1 MLNSYAEYILEYLS
15 DKMLVT
21 TVMFWVAIAIAVTS
35 IVCFILAPIYSK
47 GKHDGV
53 KILAQIISIIDF
65 VGGIGSMLVFVVV
78 SVLSLLTS
86 AGAFADASLSVQE
99 TLLAIL
105 LTPIRFGMP
114 IDSFASGDLSA
125 GTVILF
131 YGLYF
136 GVAGLLGII
145 AFVVSSSARCKYNG
159 ANGKIRGAAVPQG
172 MPQYNPYQ
180 PYGQPNI
187 QQGYPQQYGQNAQ
200 QGYPQQYQQN
210 VPQGYPQQYQQNAQQ
225 GYPQQYQQNVQQG
238 YPQQYQQ
245 NAQYQSTSGETTVL
259 TPEMLAHPVAPV
271 PVMNSQ
277 PVPGYA
283 EPAPEV
289 AQQET
294 PVEPAPE
301 VAQQEMLVDPAP
313 EVAQQETPVEPAPEV
328 AQQETPVE
336 PVPEVAQQE
345 TPVEPAPEVA
355 QQEMSV
361 EPAPE
366 VAQQEMPVEPA
377 PEVAQQEVSVKLAPE
392 VAQQETPVEPVPEVA
407 QQEMSVE
414 PANETTQPG
423 ISAEPEPAGFCVNC
437 GNALSQGAIFCSNCG
452 YRVNNA
458 PAAFCTGCGAKL
470 PDGALF
476 CTTCGKKRDM

>member
-1 MLNSYAEYILEYLS
+1 MLNSHTEYILEYLS

-21 TVMFWVAIAIAVTS
+21 TVMFWAAIAIAVTS
-35 IVCFILAPIYSK
+35 IVCFVLAPIYSK
-47 GKHDGV
+47 GKHAGV
-53 KILAQIISIIDF
+53 RILAQIISIIDF
-65 VGGIGSMLVFVVV
+65 VGGIGSILVFFVV

-86 AGAFADASLSVQE
+86 AGAFADASFSVQE

-114 IDSFASGDLSA
+114 LDSFASGDLSA
-125 GTVILF
+125 GMIILF

-145 AFVVSSSARCKYNG
+145 AFVVNSSARGKYNG

-172 MPQYNPYQ
+172 VPQYNPYQ

-187 QQGYPQQYGQNAQ
+187 QQYGQNVP

-210 VPQGYPQQYQQNAQQ
+210 VPQGYPQQYRQNA
-225 GYPQQYQQNVQQG
+225 QQG

-283 EPAPEV
+283 ES
-289 AQQET
+289 
-294 PVEPAPE
+294 
-301 VAQQEMLVDPAP
+301 
-313 EVAQQETPVEPAPEV
+313 
-328 AQQETPVE
+328 
-336 PVPEVAQQE
+336 VPEVAQQE
-345 TPVEPAPEVA
+345 ASAEPVSEFAQQEASAEPAPEAA
-355 QQEMSV
+355 QQEAFA
-361 EPAPE
+361 EPVSEA
-366 VAQQEMPVEPA
+366 AQQEAFTEPV
-377 PEVAQQEVSVKLAPE
+377 PEAAQQEASA
-392 VAQQETPVEPVPEVA
+392 EPVPEVV
-407 QQEMSVE
+407 QQEAPVK

-423 ISAEPEPAGFCVNC
+423 TPSEPEPAGFCVNC

-476 CTTCGKKRDM
+476 CTTCGKKRNM

>member
-1 MLNSYAEYILEYLS
+1 MLNSHTEYILEYLS

-21 TVMFWVAIAIAVTS
+21 TVMFWAAIAIAVTS
-35 IVCFILAPIYSK
+35 IVCFFLAPIYSK

-65 VGGIGSMLVFVVV
+65 VGGIGSILVFVVV

-86 AGAFADASLSVQE
+86 AGAFADASFSVQE

-114 IDSFASGDLSA
+114 LDSFASGDLSA
-125 GTVILF
+125 GMIILF

-145 AFVVSSSARCKYNG
+145 AFVVNSSARGKYNG

-172 MPQYNPYQ
+172 VPQYNPYQ

-187 QQGYPQQYGQNAQ
+187 QQYGKNVP

-210 VPQGYPQQYQQNAQQ
+210 VPQGYPQQYRQNA
-225 GYPQQYQQNVQQG
+225 QQG

-283 EPAPEV
+283 ESVPEAAQQEASAEPVSEV
-289 AQQET
+289 AQQEASA
-294 PVEPAPE
+294 EPAPE
-301 VAQQEMLVDPAP
+301 VAQQEAF
-313 EVAQQETPVEPAPEV
+313 TEPAPEV
-328 AQQETPVE
+328 AQQEAFAE

-345 TPVEPAPEVA
+345 ASAEPVPEV
-355 QQEMSV
+355 V
-361 EPAPE
+361 
-366 VAQQEMPVEPA
+366 
-377 PEVAQQEVSVKLAPE
+377 
-392 VAQQETPVEPVPEVA
+392 QQETPVK
-407 QQEMSVE
+407 

-423 ISAEPEPAGFCVNC
+423 TPAEPEPAGFCVNC

-476 CTTCGKKRDM
+476 CTTCGKKRNM

>member
-1 MLNSYAEYILEYLS
+1 MLNSHTEYILEYLS

-35 IVCFILAPIYSK
+35 IVCFVLAPIYSK

-65 VGGIGSMLVFVVV
+65 VGGIGSILVFVVV

-86 AGAFADASLSVQE
+86 AGAFADASFSVQE

-114 IDSFASGDLSA
+114 LDSFASGDLSA
-125 GTVILF
+125 GMIILF

-145 AFVVSSSARCKYNG
+145 AFVVSSSARGKYNG

-172 MPQYNPYQ
+172 MPQYNLYQ

-187 QQGYPQQYGQNAQ
+187 QQGYPQQYG
-200 QGYPQQYQQN
+200 
-210 VPQGYPQQYQQNAQQ
+210 QNAQQ

-277 PVPGYA
+277 PVLGYAESVPEAAQQEASAEPVSEVAQQEAFTEPVSEAAQQEAFTEPVPEVAQQEASA

-289 AQQET
+289 AQQEAFT
-294 PVEPAPE
+294 EPAPE
-301 VAQQEMLVDPAP
+301 VAQQEAF
-313 EVAQQETPVEPAPEV
+313 T
-328 AQQETPVE
+328 E

-345 TPVEPAPEVA
+345 ASA
-355 QQEMSV
+355 
-361 EPAPE
+361 
-366 VAQQEMPVEPA
+366 
-377 PEVAQQEVSVKLAPE
+377 
-392 VAQQETPVEPVPEVA
+392 EPVPEVA
-407 QQEMSVE
+407 QQEASAEPVPE
-414 PANETTQPG
+414 VVQQETPVKPANETTQPG
-423 ISAEPEPAGFCVNC
+423 TPSEPEPAGFCVNC

-476 CTTCGKKRDM
+476 CTTCGKKRNM

>member
-1 MLNSYAEYILEYLS
+1 MLNSHTEYILEYLS

-21 TVMFWVAIAIAVTS
+21 TVMFWAAIAIAVTS
-35 IVCFILAPIYSK
+35 IVCFVLAPIYSK
-47 GKHDGV
+47 GKHAGV

-65 VGGIGSMLVFVVV
+65 VGGIGSILVFFVV

-86 AGAFADASLSVQE
+86 AGAFADASFSVQE

-114 IDSFASGDLSA
+114 LDSFASGDLSA
-125 GTVILF
+125 GMIILF

-145 AFVVSSSARCKYNG
+145 AFVVNSSARGKYNG

-172 MPQYNPYQ
+172 VPQYNPYQ

-187 QQGYPQQYGQNAQ
+187 QQYGQNVQ
-200 QGYPQQYQQN
+200 QGYPQQYR
-210 VPQGYPQQYQQNAQQ
+210 QNA
-225 GYPQQYQQNVQQG
+225 QQG

-283 EPAPEV
+283 ESVPEV
-289 AQQET
+289 AQQEAFT
-294 PVEPAPE
+294 EPVSEVAQQEASAEPAPEAAQQEAFTEPAPE
-301 VAQQEMLVDPAP
+301 VAQQEAFAEPVSEA
-313 EVAQQETPVEPAPEV
+313 AQQEASAEPAPEV
-328 AQQETPVE
+328 AQQETSAE

-345 TPVEPAPEVA
+345 ASA
-355 QQEMSV
+355 
-361 EPAPE
+361 
-366 VAQQEMPVEPA
+366 
-377 PEVAQQEVSVKLAPE
+377 
-392 VAQQETPVEPVPEVA
+392 EPVPEVV
-407 QQEMSVE
+407 QQEAPVK

-423 ISAEPEPAGFCVNC
+423 TPSEPEPAGFCVNC

-476 CTTCGKKRDM
+476 CTTCGKKRNM

>member
-1 MLNSYAEYILEYLS
+1 MLNSHTEYILEYLS

-21 TVMFWVAIAIAVTS
+21 TVMFWAAIAIAVTS
-35 IVCFILAPIYSK
+35 IVCFVLAPIYSK
-47 GKHDGV
+47 GKHAGV

-65 VGGIGSMLVFVVV
+65 VGGIGSILVFFVV

-86 AGAFADASLSVQE
+86 AGAFADASFSVQE

-114 IDSFASGDLSA
+114 LDSFASGDLSA
-125 GTVILF
+125 GMIILF

-145 AFVVSSSARCKYNG
+145 AFVVNSSARGKYNG

-172 MPQYNPYQ
+172 VPQYNPYQ

-187 QQGYPQQYGQNAQ
+187 QQYGQNVQ
-200 QGYPQQYQQN
+200 QGYPQQYR
-210 VPQGYPQQYQQNAQQ
+210 QNA
-225 GYPQQYQQNVQQG
+225 QQG

-283 EPAPEV
+283 ES
-289 AQQET
+289 
-294 PVEPAPE
+294 
-301 VAQQEMLVDPAP
+301 
-313 EVAQQETPVEPAPEV
+313 
-328 AQQETPVE
+328 
-336 PVPEVAQQE
+336 VPEVAQQE
-345 TPVEPAPEVA
+345 ASA
-355 QQEMSV
+355 
-361 EPAPE
+361 
-366 VAQQEMPVEPA
+366 
-377 PEVAQQEVSVKLAPE
+377 
-392 VAQQETPVEPVPEVA
+392 EPVPEVV
-407 QQEMSVE
+407 QQEAPVK

-423 ISAEPEPAGFCVNC
+423 TPSEPEPAGFCVNC

-476 CTTCGKKRDM
+476 CTTCGKKRNM

>member
-1 MLNSYAEYILEYLS
+1 MLNSHTEYILEYLS

-21 TVMFWVAIAIAVTS
+21 TVMFWAAIAIAVTS
-35 IVCFILAPIYSK
+35 IVCFVLAPIYSK
-47 GKHDGV
+47 GKHAGV

-65 VGGIGSMLVFVVV
+65 VGGIGSILVFVVV

-86 AGAFADASLSVQE
+86 AGAFADASFSVQE

-114 IDSFASGDLSA
+114 LDSFASGDLSA
-125 GTVILF
+125 GMIILF

-145 AFVVSSSARCKYNG
+145 AFVVNSSARGKYNG

-172 MPQYNPYQ
+172 VPQYNPYQ

-187 QQGYPQQYGQNAQ
+187 QQYGQNVP

-210 VPQGYPQQYQQNAQQ
+210 VPQGYPQQYRQNA
-225 GYPQQYQQNVQQG
+225 QQG

-289 AQQET
+289 AQQE
-294 PVEPAPE
+294 AF
-301 VAQQEMLVDPAP
+301 A
-313 EVAQQETPVEPAPEV
+313 
-328 AQQETPVE
+328 E

-345 TPVEPAPEVA
+345 ASA
-355 QQEMSV
+355 
-361 EPAPE
+361 
-366 VAQQEMPVEPA
+366 
-377 PEVAQQEVSVKLAPE
+377 
-392 VAQQETPVEPVPEVA
+392 EPVPEVA
-407 QQEMSVE
+407 QQEAFTEPVHEAAQQEASAEPVPEVAQQEASTEPVPEVAQQEAFTEPVPEVAQQEASAEPVPEVAQQEAFTEPTNETAQQEMPVK

-423 ISAEPEPAGFCVNC
+423 TPSEPEPAGFCVNC

-476 CTTCGKKRDM
+476 CTTCGKKRNI

>member
-1 MLNSYAEYILEYLS
+1 MLNSHTEYILEYLS

-21 TVMFWVAIAIAVTS
+21 TVMFWAAIAIAVTS
-35 IVCFILAPIYSK
+35 IVCFFLAPIYSK

-65 VGGIGSMLVFVVV
+65 VGGIGSILVFVVV

-86 AGAFADASLSVQE
+86 AGAFADASFSVQE

-114 IDSFASGDLSA
+114 LDSFASGDLSA
-125 GTVILF
+125 GMIILF

-145 AFVVSSSARCKYNG
+145 AFVVNSSARGKYNG

-172 MPQYNPYQ
+172 VPQYNPYQ

-187 QQGYPQQYGQNAQ
+187 QQYGQNVPQGYPQQYGQNVP

-210 VPQGYPQQYQQNAQQ
+210 VPQGYPQQYRQNA
-225 GYPQQYQQNVQQG
+225 QQG

-283 EPAPEV
+283 ESVPEA
-289 AQQET
+289 AQQE
-294 PVEPAPE
+294 AS
-301 VAQQEMLVDPAP
+301 A
-313 EVAQQETPVEPAPEV
+313 
-328 AQQETPVE
+328 E

-345 TPVEPAPEVA
+345 ASVEPVPEAA
-355 QQEMSV
+355 QQEAS
-361 EPAPE
+361 A
-366 VAQQEMPVEPA
+366 
-377 PEVAQQEVSVKLAPE
+377 
-392 VAQQETPVEPVPEVA
+392 EPVPEVA
-407 QQEMSVE
+407 QQEAFTEPVPEVAKQEASAEPVPE
-414 PANETTQPG
+414 AAQQEAFTEPVPEVVQQETPVKPANETTQPG
-423 ISAEPEPAGFCVNC
+423 TPAEPEPAGFCVNC

-476 CTTCGKKRDM
+476 CTTCGKKRNM

>member
-1 MLNSYAEYILEYLS
+1 MLNSHTEYILEYLS

-35 IVCFILAPIYSK
+35 IVCLVLAPIYSK

-65 VGGIGSMLVFVVV
+65 VGGIGSILVFVVV

-86 AGAFADASLSVQE
+86 AGAFVDASFSVQE

-114 IDSFASGDLSA
+114 LDSFASGDLSA
-125 GTVILF
+125 GMIILF

-145 AFVVSSSARCKYNG
+145 AFVVNSSARGKYNG

-172 MPQYNPYQ
+172 VPQYNPYQ

-187 QQGYPQQYGQNAQ
+187 QQYGQNVPQGYPQQYQQNAPQ
-200 QGYPQQYQQN
+200 GYPQQYQQNAPQGYPQQYQQN
-210 VPQGYPQQYQQNAQQ
+210 VPQGYPQQYR
-225 GYPQQYQQNVQQG
+225 QNVPQG

-259 TPEMLAHPVAPV
+259 TPEMLAQPVAPV

-277 PVPGYA
+277 PVSGYA
-283 EPAPEV
+283 EPANETAQQETFTEPANETAQQEAFTEPANETAQQEAFTEPAPEV
-289 AQQET
+289 AQQEASAEPANET
-294 PVEPAPE
+294 AQQEAFTEPAPE
-301 VAQQEMLVDPAP
+301 V
-313 EVAQQETPVEPAPEV
+313 T
-328 AQQETPVE
+328 
-336 PVPEVAQQE
+336 
-345 TPVEPAPEVA
+345 
-355 QQEMSV
+355 
-361 EPAPE
+361 
-366 VAQQEMPVEPA
+366 QQEMPTELA
-377 PEVAQQEVSVKLAPE
+377 KETAQP
-392 VAQQETPVEPVPEVA
+392 ETPA
-407 QQEMSVE
+407 
-414 PANETTQPG
+414 ET
-423 ISAEPEPAGFCVNC
+423 APAGFCVNC

-458 PAAFCTGCGAKL
+458 VAAFCTGCGAKL

-476 CTTCGKKRDM
+476 CTTCGKKRNM

>member
-1 MLNSYAEYILEYLS
+1 MLNSHTEYILEYLS

-21 TVMFWVAIAIAVTS
+21 TVMFWAAIAIAVTS
-35 IVCFILAPIYSK
+35 IVCFFLAPIYSK

-65 VGGIGSMLVFVVV
+65 VGGIGSILVFVVV

-86 AGAFADASLSVQE
+86 AGAFADASFSVQE

-114 IDSFASGDLSA
+114 LDSFASGDLSA
-125 GTVILF
+125 GMIILF

-145 AFVVSSSARCKYNG
+145 AFVVNSSARGKYNG

-172 MPQYNPYQ
+172 VPQYNPYQ

-187 QQGYPQQYGQNAQ
+187 QQYGQNVPQGYPQQYGQNVP

-210 VPQGYPQQYQQNAQQ
+210 VPQGYPQQYRQNA
-225 GYPQQYQQNVQQG
+225 QQG

-283 EPAPEV
+283 ESVPEV
-289 AQQET
+289 AQQE
-294 PVEPAPE
+294 AS
-301 VAQQEMLVDPAP
+301 A
-313 EVAQQETPVEPAPEV
+313 
-328 AQQETPVE
+328 E

-345 TPVEPAPEVA
+345 ASVEPVPEAA
-355 QQEMSV
+355 QQEAS
-361 EPAPE
+361 A
-366 VAQQEMPVEPA
+366 
-377 PEVAQQEVSVKLAPE
+377 
-392 VAQQETPVEPVPEVA
+392 EPVPEVA
-407 QQEMSVE
+407 QQEASIEPVSEVAQQEAFTEPVPEVAQQEVFTEPVPEVVQQEMPVK
-414 PANETTQPG
+414 PANETAQPG
-423 ISAEPEPAGFCVNC
+423 TPSEPEPAGFCVNC

-476 CTTCGKKRDM
+476 CTTCGKKRNM

>member
-1 MLNSYAEYILEYLS
+1 MLNSHTEYILEYLS

-35 IVCFILAPIYSK
+35 IVCFVLAPIYSK

-65 VGGIGSMLVFVVV
+65 VGGIGSILVFVVV

-86 AGAFADASLSVQE
+86 AGAFADASFSVQE

-114 IDSFASGDLSA
+114 LDSFASGDLSA
-125 GTVILF
+125 GMIILF

-145 AFVVSSSARCKYNG
+145 AFVVSSSARGKYNG

-172 MPQYNPYQ
+172 MPQYNLYQ

-187 QQGYPQQYGQNAQ
+187 QQGYPQQYG
-200 QGYPQQYQQN
+200 
-210 VPQGYPQQYQQNAQQ
+210 QNAQQ

-277 PVPGYA
+277 PVLGYA
-283 EPAPEV
+283 ESVPEAAQQEASAEPVSEV
-289 AQQET
+289 AQQEAFT
-294 PVEPAPE
+294 EPVSEA
-301 VAQQEMLVDPAP
+301 AQQEAF
-313 EVAQQETPVEPAPEV
+313 T
-328 AQQETPVE
+328 E

-345 TPVEPAPEVA
+345 AFTEPTNET
-355 QQEMSV
+355 
-361 EPAPE
+361 
-366 VAQQEMPVEPA
+366 
-377 PEVAQQEVSVKLAPE
+377 
-392 VAQQETPVEPVPEVA
+392 AQQETPVK
-407 QQEMSVE
+407 

-423 ISAEPEPAGFCVNC
+423 TPAEPEPAGFCVNC

-476 CTTCGKKRDM
+476 CTTCGKKRNI

>member
-1 MLNSYAEYILEYLS
+1 MLNSHTEYILEYLS

-35 IVCFILAPIYSK
+35 IVCFVLAPIYSK

-65 VGGIGSMLVFVVV
+65 VGGIGSILVFVVV

-86 AGAFADASLSVQE
+86 AGAFADASFSVQE

-114 IDSFASGDLSA
+114 LDSFASGDLSA
-125 GTVILF
+125 GMIILF

-145 AFVVSSSARCKYNG
+145 AFVVSSSARGKYNG

-172 MPQYNPYQ
+172 MPQYNLYQ

-187 QQGYPQQYGQNAQ
+187 QQGYPQQY
-200 QGYPQQYQQN
+200 QQN
-210 VPQGYPQQYQQNAQQ
+210 VPQGYPRQYQQNVPQ

-277 PVPGYA
+277 PVLGYAESVPEAAQQEASAEPVSEVAQQEAFTEPVSEAAQQEAFTEPVPEVAQQEASA

-289 AQQET
+289 AQQEAFT
-294 PVEPAPE
+294 EPAPE
-301 VAQQEMLVDPAP
+301 VAQQEAF
-313 EVAQQETPVEPAPEV
+313 T
-328 AQQETPVE
+328 E

-345 TPVEPAPEVA
+345 AFTEPTNET
-355 QQEMSV
+355 
-361 EPAPE
+361 
-366 VAQQEMPVEPA
+366 
-377 PEVAQQEVSVKLAPE
+377 
-392 VAQQETPVEPVPEVA
+392 AQQETPVK
-407 QQEMSVE
+407 

-423 ISAEPEPAGFCVNC
+423 TPAEPEPAGFCVNC

-476 CTTCGKKRDM
+476 CTTCGKKRNI

>member
-1 MLNSYAEYILEYLS
+1 MLNSHTEYILEYLS

-21 TVMFWVAIAIAVTS
+21 TVMFWAAIAIAVTS
-35 IVCFILAPIYSK
+35 IVCFVLAPIYSK
-47 GKHDGV
+47 GKHAGV

-65 VGGIGSMLVFVVV
+65 VGGIGSILVFFVV

-86 AGAFADASLSVQE
+86 AGAFADASFSVQE

-114 IDSFASGDLSA
+114 LDSFASGDLSA
-125 GTVILF
+125 GMIILF

-145 AFVVSSSARCKYNG
+145 AFVVNSSARGKYNG

-172 MPQYNPYQ
+172 VPQYNPYQ

-187 QQGYPQQYGQNAQ
+187 QQYGQNVQ
-200 QGYPQQYQQN
+200 QGYPQQYR
-210 VPQGYPQQYQQNAQQ
+210 QNA
-225 GYPQQYQQNVQQG
+225 QQG

-283 EPAPEV
+283 ESVPEV
-289 AQQET
+289 AQQEAFT
-294 PVEPAPE
+294 EPAPE
-301 VAQQEMLVDPAP
+301 VAQQEAFAEPVSEA
-313 EVAQQETPVEPAPEV
+313 AQQEAFTEPVPEA
-328 AQQETPVE
+328 AQQEASAE

-345 TPVEPAPEVA
+345 ASA
-355 QQEMSV
+355 
-361 EPAPE
+361 
-366 VAQQEMPVEPA
+366 
-377 PEVAQQEVSVKLAPE
+377 
-392 VAQQETPVEPVPEVA
+392 EPVPEVV
-407 QQEMSVE
+407 QQEAPVK

-423 ISAEPEPAGFCVNC
+423 TPSEPEPAGFCVNC

-476 CTTCGKKRDM
+476 CTTCGKKRNM

>member
-1 MLNSYAEYILEYLS
+1 MLNSHTEYILEYLS

-21 TVMFWVAIAIAVTS
+21 TVMFWAAIAIAVTS
-35 IVCFILAPIYSK
+35 IVCFFLAPIYSK

-65 VGGIGSMLVFVVV
+65 VGGIGSILVFVVV

-86 AGAFADASLSVQE
+86 AGAFADASFSVQE

-114 IDSFASGDLSA
+114 LDSFASGDLSA
-125 GTVILF
+125 GMIILF

-145 AFVVSSSARCKYNG
+145 AFVVNSSARGKYNG

-172 MPQYNPYQ
+172 VPQYNPYQ

-187 QQGYPQQYGQNAQ
+187 QQYGQNVPQGYPQQYGQNVP

-210 VPQGYPQQYQQNAQQ
+210 VPQGYPQQYRQNA
-225 GYPQQYQQNVQQG
+225 QQG

-283 EPAPEV
+283 ESVPEV
-289 AQQET
+289 AQQE
-294 PVEPAPE
+294 AS
-301 VAQQEMLVDPAP
+301 A
-313 EVAQQETPVEPAPEV
+313 
-328 AQQETPVE
+328 E

-345 TPVEPAPEVA
+345 AFTEPVPEVV
-355 QQEMSV
+355 QQEAS
-361 EPAPE
+361 A
-366 VAQQEMPVEPA
+366 
-377 PEVAQQEVSVKLAPE
+377 
-392 VAQQETPVEPVPEVA
+392 EPVPEVA
-407 QQEMSVE
+407 QQEASIEPVSEVAQQEAFTEPVPEVAQQEVFTEPVPEVVQQEMPVK
-414 PANETTQPG
+414 PANETAQPG
-423 ISAEPEPAGFCVNC
+423 TPSEPEPAGFCVNC

-476 CTTCGKKRDM
+476 CTTCGKKRNM

>member
-1 MLNSYAEYILEYLS
+1 MLNSHTEYILEYLS

-21 TVMFWVAIAIAVTS
+21 TVMFWAAIAIAVTS
-35 IVCFILAPIYSK
+35 IVCFFLAPIYSK

-65 VGGIGSMLVFVVV
+65 VGGIGSILVFVVV

-86 AGAFADASLSVQE
+86 AGAFADASFSVQE

-114 IDSFASGDLSA
+114 LDSFASGDLSA
-125 GTVILF
+125 GMIILF

-145 AFVVSSSARCKYNG
+145 AFVVNSSARGKYNG

-172 MPQYNPYQ
+172 VPQYNPYQ

-187 QQGYPQQYGQNAQ
+187 QQYGKNVP

-210 VPQGYPQQYQQNAQQ
+210 VPQGYPQQYQQNVPQ
-225 GYPQQYQQNVQQG
+225 GYPQQYRQNAQQG

-283 EPAPEV
+283 ESVPEAAQQEASAEPVSEV
-289 AQQET
+289 AQQEASAE
-294 PVEPAPE
+294 PVPE
-301 VAQQEMLVDPAP
+301 VV
-313 EVAQQETPVEPAPEV
+313 QQETPV
-328 AQQETPVE
+328 
-336 PVPEVAQQE
+336 
-345 TPVEPAPEVA
+345 
-355 QQEMSV
+355 
-361 EPAPE
+361 
-366 VAQQEMPVEPA
+366 
-377 PEVAQQEVSVKLAPE
+377 K
-392 VAQQETPVEPVPEVA
+392 
-407 QQEMSVE
+407 

-423 ISAEPEPAGFCVNC
+423 TPAEPEPAGFCVNC

-476 CTTCGKKRDM
+476 CTTCGKKRNM

>member
-1 MLNSYAEYILEYLS
+1 MLNSHTEYILEYLS

-21 TVMFWVAIAIAVTS
+21 TVMFWAAIAIAVTS
-35 IVCFILAPIYSK
+35 IVCFFLAPIYSK

-65 VGGIGSMLVFVVV
+65 VGGIGSILVFVVV

-86 AGAFADASLSVQE
+86 AGAFADASFSVQE

-114 IDSFASGDLSA
+114 LDSFASGDLSA
-125 GTVILF
+125 GMIILF

-145 AFVVSSSARCKYNG
+145 AFVVNSSARGKYNG

-172 MPQYNPYQ
+172 VPQYNPYQ

-187 QQGYPQQYGQNAQ
+187 QQYGQNVPQGYPQQYGQNVP

-210 VPQGYPQQYQQNAQQ
+210 VPQGYPQQYRQNA
-225 GYPQQYQQNVQQG
+225 QQG

-283 EPAPEV
+283 ESVPEV
-289 AQQET
+289 AQQE
-294 PVEPAPE
+294 AS
-301 VAQQEMLVDPAP
+301 A
-313 EVAQQETPVEPAPEV
+313 
-328 AQQETPVE
+328 E

-345 TPVEPAPEVA
+345 AFTEPVPEVA
-355 QQEMSV
+355 KQEAS
-361 EPAPE
+361 A
-366 VAQQEMPVEPA
+366 
-377 PEVAQQEVSVKLAPE
+377 
-392 VAQQETPVEPVPEVA
+392 EPVPEVA
-407 QQEMSVE
+407 QQEAFTEPVPEVVQQEASAEPVPEVAQQEASIEPVSEVAQQEAFTEPVPEVAQQEVFTEPVPEVVQQEMPVK
-414 PANETTQPG
+414 PANETAQPG
-423 ISAEPEPAGFCVNC
+423 TPSEPEPAGFCVNC

-476 CTTCGKKRDM
+476 CTTCGKKRNM

>member
-1 MLNSYAEYILEYLS
+1 MLNSHTEYILEYLS

-21 TVMFWVAIAIAVTS
+21 TVMFWAAIAIAVTS
-35 IVCFILAPIYSK
+35 IVCFVLAPIYSK
-47 GKHDGV
+47 GKHAGV

-65 VGGIGSMLVFVVV
+65 VGGIGSILVFFVV

-86 AGAFADASLSVQE
+86 AGAFADASFSVQE

-114 IDSFASGDLSA
+114 LDSFASGDLSA
-125 GTVILF
+125 GMIILF

-145 AFVVSSSARCKYNG
+145 AFVVNSSARGKYNG

-172 MPQYNPYQ
+172 VPQYNPYQ

-187 QQGYPQQYGQNAQ
+187 QQYGQNVQ
-200 QGYPQQYQQN
+200 QGYPQQYR
-210 VPQGYPQQYQQNAQQ
+210 QNA
-225 GYPQQYQQNVQQG
+225 QQG

-283 EPAPEV
+283 ESVPEV
-289 AQQET
+289 AQQEAFT
-294 PVEPAPE
+294 EPVSEVAQQEASAEPAPEAAQQEAFTEPAPE
-301 VAQQEMLVDPAP
+301 VAQQEAFAEPVSEAAQQEAFTEPVPEAAQQEASAEPVP
-313 EVAQQETPVEPAPEV
+313 EVAQQEASAEPAPEV
-328 AQQETPVE
+328 AQQETSAE

-345 TPVEPAPEVA
+345 ASA
-355 QQEMSV
+355 
-361 EPAPE
+361 
-366 VAQQEMPVEPA
+366 
-377 PEVAQQEVSVKLAPE
+377 
-392 VAQQETPVEPVPEVA
+392 EPVPEVV
-407 QQEMSVE
+407 QQEAPVK

-423 ISAEPEPAGFCVNC
+423 TPSEPEPAGFCVNC

-476 CTTCGKKRDM
+476 CTTCGKKRNM